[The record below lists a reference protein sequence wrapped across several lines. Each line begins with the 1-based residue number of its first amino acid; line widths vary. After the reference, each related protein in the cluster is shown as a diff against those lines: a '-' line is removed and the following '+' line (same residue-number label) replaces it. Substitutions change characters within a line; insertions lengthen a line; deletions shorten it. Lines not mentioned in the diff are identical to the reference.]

1 MAQITTRRSFLVS
14 TASTLALVG
23 GCSPGTDGSSETE
36 SVNAGPVEPEIEL
49 TEEDIE
55 LAEMIFTEFNQDP
68 GNDQFTNTVAPFE
81 GGGGRY
87 DKIARAKRAIAR
99 DPEKRWFYWAEDDL
113 DSFDYRHIVTMG
125 ATVTSDDG
133 STIETGLVQDPFELT
148 TELLQK
154 MMSANYFTHALDGAL
169 EENERAG
176 NRVVVA
182 LRGAEIVEDGSG
194 ETGKIMLRE
203 TRPDHRNPLCTYI
216 VWHRDPA
223 TETPLQVF
231 KGSTVPSEMYLAL
244 FQSFDGN
251 MYKSSMVP
259 QGFHLRYVG
268 NMNVGRS
275 VHPNTLRQK
284 SVCPVIREP
293 DPRRSYFDVNSS
305 QWDPSSS
312 SASARSVGAHIH
324 AGYWENKSERGW
336 VWKFSSAGCQTICG
350 SVANERKSGEIADFL
365 SAMALP
371 AAEPQDGVY
380 THEKYDTEFPLVIL
394 SGREARLHAQG
405 APLSAMRRIRFG
417 SSVDGAANP
426 DHPIVKF
433 QEALGVT
440 ADGQFG
446 AGSMLK
452 LIEIQ
457 RAGTWQ
463 VGTAPDGIVT
473 PELAATQSIELT

>member
-1 MAQITTRRSFLVS
+1 MLKITTRRTFLVS
-14 TASTLALVG
+14 SASTLALLG
-23 GCSPGTDGSSETE
+23 GCDPGTNSGSGGTVTDTPSTE
-36 SVNAGPVEPEIEL
+36 PAIEL
-49 TEEDIE
+49 SDDDIE

-99 DPEKRWFYWAEDDL
+99 DPEKRWFYWAENDL
-113 DSFDYRHIVTMG
+113 DSFDYRHIVSMG
-125 ATVTSDDG
+125 ATVTGEDG
-133 STIETGLVQDPFELT
+133 RPIETGLVDAAFELT
-148 TELLQK
+148 TGLLQRL
-154 MMSANYFTHALDGAL
+154 MSANYFEHALDAAL
-169 EENERAG
+169 ENNAPAG

-194 ETGKIMLRE
+194 ESGKILLRD
-203 TRPDHRNPLCTYI
+203 TRPDHRNPLCTFI

-223 TETPLQVF
+223 AETPLQVF
-231 KGSTVPSEMYLAL
+231 KGSTIPSEMYLAL

-259 QGFHLRYVG
+259 QGFHLRTVG
-268 NMNVGRS
+268 NMNVGNS

-293 DPRRSYFDVNSS
+293 DPTRSYFDINAS
-305 QWDPSSS
+305 QWDPN
-312 SASARSVGAHIH
+312 SASASTAYVGAHIH
-324 AGYWENKSERGW
+324 AGYWETKAERGW

-350 SVANERKSGEIADFL
+350 SVANERKSGEIADFFT
-365 SAMALP
+365 AMDLP
-371 AAEPQDGVY
+371 EAESEDGVF
-380 THEKYDTEFPLVIL
+380 THEKYDTEFPMVIL

-405 APLSAMRRIRFG
+405 APMRDMRRIRFG

-426 DHPIVKF
+426 EHPIVKF
-433 QEALGVT
+433 QAALGVT

-457 RAGTWQ
+457 RAGTWL